1 MSTWQTYS
9 DETEVRPFARF
20 DVVLHGGHKMMAKAF
35 SEIDWASVQYW
46 RYSVEDAGPW
56 THSTEVDVALAPCG
70 NKFLRVTESTP
81 FGMSRWRVEEVANPM
96 DATAYIG
103 HREKNALSKAGYAF
117 PLRMVRVRIT
127 TLAELATEPLNLN
140 LKPE

>member
-46 RYSVEDAGPW
+46 RYAEVGTGPW
-56 THSTEVDVALAPCG
+56 EREVEAQLALSHCG
-70 NKFLRVTESTP
+70 ALFLRVTESTP
-81 FGMSRWRVEEVANPM
+81 FGMSRWHVEEVASPL
-96 DATAYIG
+96 DATRHLG
-103 HREKNALSKAGYAF
+103 LREKRELEKAGYC
-117 PLRMVRVRIT
+117 PLRLVKVRIK
-127 TLAELATEPLNLN
+127 TLAELVTEPLDLN